1 MTHVRIAAASALIL
15 AACTLTTMPASAT
28 ATGTERPTYLGKT
41 HFTGEFHAH
50 TSVSDGVQ
58 MPLDAFAHVAANSD
72 ADFFTVSEHDVLYD
86 RRNSDD
92 FTTDWRQ
99 AESDEWRYLHEVSAE
114 YNASQDE
121 LVTIPAEEITW
132 YDTSGHMNLFNT
144 DWFTTARSEGDSLSF
159 GAATGDLKYDL
170 PTFYARLKQDPA
182 AIAQFNHPDPDGKGW
197 FAEFRH
203 IDPAVDERIELIEVK
218 NDKQFQ
224 GFQRALDAGWHVAP
238 VWNGDE
244 HGAQWVTGNEAIT
257 GIWASGK
264 SQAAVY
270 QAMRDRSMY
279 STQDVNTVL
288 EFGINGEL
296 MGSILPADTDRV
308 SLDIGLTDPDSG
320 DAFATVQ
327 VLTNGGTVAYD
338 VPDVSGRE
346 IHVTHELPAEDG
358 DYFYV
363 VAKQADGQM
372 IVSAPVWIGETTRGA
387 DYAPTISLSDAPTS
401 VEYGERVPL
410 PTVTAEDDSGAEPEV
425 TYEVWDDNGRVPIE
439 NGGFTVRSYSDHVV
453 VVKATD
459 ARGNVGAEMLRL
471 EVDRTKADPAGVFQ
485 YLGTTATIGE
495 KPGSAGLGVL
505 TDSTI
510 DRVHAQVR
518 PVGHGSW
525 ENVPVLT
532 SSGDTTFEINTI
544 GKPGDVYQDTILGQ
558 PLRSHD
564 FALTGLKDGKEYEYR
579 FGVPVSGGAPDP
591 ADETAWTKVRGRF
604 RAAGDG
610 NEPIYLLGDLMAAS
624 REPTDLGLSRKL
636 LDRLR
641 SKAPGGGTLVQA
653 GDLVA
658 VGSHRELWEDV
669 FGYVHDGLGLQVAPV
684 VGDAESDGDLEYN
697 TQSTDR
703 NAIFSAMYALP
714 RNGVLGESNYSFDRG
729 DVHLAVLN
737 TVHDLDEQLDWLVED
752 VRASDKRWVVV
763 VGHTPFFGGKG
774 AEGPGMAEKRAKIS
788 RVFGQLGVDL
798 YVGGHDNV
806 YKRTVVH
813 DGERARTPEEIAA
826 GTTFVTL
833 GPGGPEFGENRPKP
847 WDDIVDDTD
856 VQMGTVLRA
865 TGAKLSVETY
875 TIDGRLVDRT
885 SIDQRRGEWRVSTA
899 EVTDGELSGIGL
911 ISHPGSPEKVTV
923 EAVTSEPGTGEVLD
937 RRMVDVTL
945 DHRGAEQW
953 VGFDR
958 PLPVGI
964 DQTATVSFWDGPD
977 RGKELRPALVVQEG
991 LAGQGSKADPYL
1003 LDSGDDLDMVDQAPT
1018 AHFRLAGD
1026 LDVSGRQV
1034 SPIGRENPF
1043 AGELDGAGHAIVGLK
1058 TTRGGLFGVN
1068 EGEVHDLA
1076 IVDADVDTT
1085 AGVGGI
1091 LADTNEGIIERVYTT
1106 GLITAQA
1113 RAGGIV
1119 GDQAGVLRDS
1129 YSTARVHSAA
1139 TEAGGTVGVALAG
1152 STTERVYATGAVSA
1166 ATRNTGGIAGY
1177 GYTGTVLRDSIA
1189 LNPTVRAPSFAHR
1202 VLGRVLAGDTATSSN
1217 NWAREDVEAEVQSVL
1232 DPPAADNLMGA
1243 TATVAR
1249 TRDPAF
1255 FRDTLG
1261 WDLES
1266 VWLWDEDGL
1275 RPVLRSA
1282 TEDAEPPSTEPREPD
1297 LPKDDD
1303 AAFLVTEP
1311 AHLAQVTE
1319 FPDQRF
1325 RLSADLDLSDRPG
1338 LSVARVGFAG
1348 EFDGAGH
1355 RITGLTSTSGGLF
1368 PLLTSDGHIHDL
1380 AVDDAEVETS
1390 ASDIGILVNTSHGT
1404 VERVS
1409 TSGTIYGG
1417 STVGGVV
1424 GYSYGVLRDSYS
1436 TADVYAGSG
1445 RQSGGIAG
1453 ITGVGSVTEFTYATG
1468 HVEVIDN
1475 ANAGGISGYAYTGT
1489 TVRHTMALNS
1499 RVVGTGY
1506 AHRVV
1511 ARVLAGDTATLVDN
1525 AAAETVVADHQS
1537 VPETGP
1543 DTLNGRTVTAAEAAR
1558 QATYEGMGWDF
1569 EKVWRFDTDL
1579 GRPVLRGFESS

>member
-1 MTHVRIAAASALIL
+1 MASATPATAAAS
-15 AACTLTTMPASAT
+15 
-28 ATGTERPTYLGKT
+28 ERPTYLGKT
-41 HFTGEFHAH
+41 HFTGEFHSH

-92 FTTDWRQ
+92 FVTDWRQ
-99 AESDEWRYLHEVSAE
+99 AVSDEWRYLHRVSAE

-121 LVTIPAEEITW
+121 LVTIPAVEITW

-144 DWFTTARSEGDSLSF
+144 DWFVTARSEGDSLSF

-170 PTFYARLKQDPA
+170 PTFYARLKQDPD

-218 NDKQFQ
+218 NDKQLV

-244 HGAQWVTGNEAIT
+244 HSAQWVTGDEATT
-257 GIWASGK
+257 GIWATGK

-279 STQDVNTVL
+279 STQDVNIVL
-288 EFGINGEL
+288 KFGVNGEL

-320 DAFATVQ
+320 DSFTSVR
-327 VLTNGGTVAYD
+327 VLTNGGKMAYD
-338 VPDVSGRE
+338 VPDVSGRQ
-346 IHVTHELPAEDG
+346 IHVTHELPAKDG

-372 IVSAPVWIGETTRGA
+372 IVSAPVWVGETTRGA
-387 DYAPTISLSDAPTS
+387 DYAPTISVSDPPTT

-410 PTVTAEDDSGAEPEV
+410 PTVTAEDDSGIEPEV
-425 TYEVWDDNGRVPIE
+425 TYEVWDDNGQVPVE
-439 NGGFTVRSYSDHVV
+439 DGGFTVRSYSDHVV
-453 VVKATD
+453 VVKAED
-459 ARGNVGAEMLRL
+459 AAGNVGAEMLRL
-471 EVDRTKADPAGVFQ
+471 EVDQATADPEGVFQ
-485 YLGTTATIGE
+485 CIGTTATVGE
-495 KPGSAGLGVL
+495 KPGTAGLGVL

-510 DRVHAQVR
+510 DRVYAQVR
-518 PVGHGSW
+518 PVGHGTW
-525 ENVPVLT
+525 KNVPVLAST
-532 SSGDTTFEINTI
+532 SGTTYEINTI

-564 FALTGLKDGKEYEYR
+564 FALTGLRNGKEYEYR
-579 FGVPVSGGAPDP
+579 FGVPISGAVPDP
-591 ADETAWTKVRGRF
+591 SNEKAWTKVRGTF
-604 RAAGDG
+604 RAAGAG
-610 NEPIYLLGDLMAAS
+610 NEPIYLLGDLAVSS
-624 REPTDLGLSRKL
+624 REPDDLGLSRDM
-636 LDRLR
+636 LDQLR
-641 SKAPGGGTLVQA
+641 AKAPGGGTLVQA

-658 VGSHRELWEDV
+658 VGSHREFWEDV
-669 FGYVHDGLGLQVAPV
+669 FDHVYDGLGLQVAPV

-697 TQSTDR
+697 TQTTDR
-703 NAIFSAMYALP
+703 NAIFSGMYALP
-714 RNGVLGESNYSFDRG
+714 RNGVIVESNYSFDRG
-729 DVHLAVLN
+729 DVHIAVLN
-737 TVHDLDEQLDWLVED
+737 TVYDLDEQLDWLVED

-774 AEGPGMAEKRAKIS
+774 AEGPGMAEKRGKVS
-788 RVFGQLGVDL
+788 KVFGQLGVDL
-798 YVGGHDNV
+798 YVGGHDDV
-806 YKRTVVH
+806 YKRTVIFE
-813 DGERARTPEEIAA
+813 GGRARTPEEVAA
-826 GTTFVTL
+826 GTTFITL
-833 GPGGPEFGENRPKP
+833 GPGGPEFGENQTKP
-847 WDDIVDDTD
+847 WDGIVDDADT
-856 VQMGTVLRA
+856 QMGTVLQA
-865 TGAKLSVETY
+865 TGTKLSVETY

-885 SIDQRRGEWRVSTA
+885 TIHQHRGEWRVSTA
-899 EVTDGELSGIGL
+899 EVTDGVLRGIGL
-911 ISHPGSPEKVTV
+911 ISHLGSPKKMTV
-923 EAVTSEPGTGEVLD
+923 EAVTTDPTTEEVLD
-937 RRMVDVTL
+937 RRMVDVLL

-953 VGFDR
+953 IRFDS
-958 PLPVGI
+958 PLPVSVE
-964 DQTATVSFWDGPD
+964 QTAMVLFWDGPG
-977 RGKELRPALVVQEG
+977 RGKQLRPALVVQEG
-991 LAGQGSKADPYL
+991 LAGKGTEADPYL
-1003 LDSGDDLDMVDQAPT
+1003 LDSGDDLDMIDHAPA
-1018 AHFRLAGD
+1018 AHFRLVRD
-1026 LDVSGRQV
+1026 LDVTGRQV
-1034 SPIGRENPF
+1034 AAIGREKPF
-1043 AGELDGAGHAIVGLK
+1043 SGELDGAGHAISGLR
-1058 TTRGGLFGVN
+1058 TTHGGLLGVN
-1068 EGEVHDLA
+1068 EGTVHDLA
-1076 IVDADVDTT
+1076 IVDADIDTT
-1085 AGVGGI
+1085 ARVGGI
-1091 LADTNEGIIERVYTT
+1091 LADTNKGTIERVYTT

-1119 GDQAGVLRDS
+1119 GDQAGTLRDA

-1152 STTERVYATGAVSA
+1152 STTERVYAAGAVSA
-1166 ATRNTGGIAGY
+1166 ATRNAGGVAGY

-1189 LNPTVRAPSFAHR
+1189 LNPRIDAPSYAHR
-1202 VLGRVLAGDTATSSN
+1202 VLGRVLAGDTATLRN
-1217 NWAREDVEAEVQSVL
+1217 NWAREDVVAEVQSVP
-1232 DPPAADNLMGA
+1232 DAPAADNLMGA
-1243 TATVAR
+1243 TATVTR

-1266 VWLWDEDGL
+1266 VWIWDEDGL

-1282 TEDAEPPSTEPREPD
+1282 TEDAEPPSNEPREPE
-1297 LPKDDD
+1297 LPKDDYG
-1303 AAFLVTEP
+1303 AFLVDEP
-1311 AHLAQVTE
+1311 ADLSQVTE
-1319 FPDQRF
+1319 FPDRPF
-1325 RLSADLDLSDRPG
+1325 RLAADLDLSEHPG
-1338 LSVARVGFAG
+1338 LSVARIGFAG

-1355 RITGLTSTSGGLF
+1355 RITGLTSATGGLF
-1368 PLLTSDGHIHDL
+1368 PLVTADGHIHDV
-1380 AVDDAEVETS
+1380 AVEDAEIDTS
-1390 ASDIGILVNTSHGT
+1390 ASNVGILVNTSHGI

-1424 GYSYGVLRDSYS
+1424 GYSYGVLRDSFS

-1453 ITGVGSVTEFTYATG
+1453 ITGVGSLTEFTYATG

-1489 TVRHTMALNS
+1489 TVRHNVALNS

-1525 AAAETVVADHQS
+1525 AASETVVAEHQS

-1543 DTLNGRTVTAAEAAR
+1543 ATLNGRTLTAAEAAS

-1569 EKVWRFDTDL
+1569 ENVWSFDSDL
-1579 GRPVLRGFESS
+1579 GRPVLRGFDQG